1 MKFEVWIFTPK
12 KFCSLHEIFCYAVA
26 HAKNQLGFW
35 HTKSRKQIRCAVE
48 TEKKNARAELLN

>member
-1 MKFEVWIFTPK
+1 MKFEFSRQKSFAVCMK
-12 KFCSLHEIFCYAVA
+12 CYAVA